1 VTRVSDSHLTRRA
14 IFLDRDGV
22 INAKLPEDRYVAHT
36 SEFEFLPGVVHA
48 LRTLARLGYVLVVIT
63 NQRGIGRGLMTEDQ
77 LAAVHD
83 FMREEF
89 RRAGVTLHAVYYCPH
104 DKTEH
109 CPCRKPEP
117 GLILRAERDLG
128 IDLGSSYMV
137 GDSPSDIGAG
147 KRAGTR
153 TVRITAGD
161 DDTADLVFPGLPAFA
176 EFLEDLAHR
185 AQTDRAD
192 SHEEESRRVDDCKEE
207 LYEE

>member
-1 VTRVSDSHLTRRA
+1 MRNTVADVSDSHPARRA
-14 IFLDRDGV
+14 VFLDRDGV

-36 SEFEFLPGVVHA
+36 WEFRLLPGVVQA
-48 LRTLARLGYVLVVIT
+48 LRSLAKLGYVLVVIT
-63 NQRGIGRGLMTEDQ
+63 NQRGIGRGLMTESQ
-77 LAAVHD
+77 LDAVHD
-83 FMREEF
+83 FMCEEF
-89 RRAGVTLHAVYYCPH
+89 RRGGVTVDAVYHCPH
-104 DKTEH
+104 DKNEN

-117 GLILRAERDLG
+117 GMILDAGRDLG

-176 EFLEDLAHR
+176 EFMEDLAQK
-185 AQTDRAD
+185 AQTDPAD
-192 SHEEESRRVDDCKEE
+192 SHGKGSRRVSDRKE
-207 LYEE
+207 